1 MNSSI
6 SAVRDKADLP
16 WDRASSLLRVDVRE
30 QPASTA
36 VPSSGIKTLLK
47 PLLIV
52 IALGQMRR
60 VLARLP
66 KGMFAT
72 RDNVAGKNQS
82 LEEFI
87 RTSGRGR
94 APKIQ

>member
-16 WDRASSLLRVDVRE
+16 WDRASSLLEVDVRE

-47 PLLIV
+47 PRLIV
-52 IALGQMRR
+52 VIGL
-60 VLARLP
+60 
-66 KGMFAT
+66 
-72 RDNVAGKNQS
+72 
-82 LEEFI
+82 
-87 RTSGRGR
+87 
-94 APKIQ
+94 